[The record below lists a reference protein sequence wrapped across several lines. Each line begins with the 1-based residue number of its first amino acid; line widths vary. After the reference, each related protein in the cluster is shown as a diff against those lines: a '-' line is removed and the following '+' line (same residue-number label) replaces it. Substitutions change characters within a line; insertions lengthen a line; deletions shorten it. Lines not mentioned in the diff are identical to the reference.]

1 MNSNVKV
8 TFWLNKSKKNSQN
21 LVPVYLRVWCDYEHF
36 SKATGIWV
44 RIQDWDKKV
53 MRVKGASL
61 EVNTTNTQLDT
72 IKIKVLQISNQ
83 LILLGKPFN
92 VFTIRKVMEGN
103 EASQI
108 TLMRVCGEQIKEM
121 EKLRGKDYAPS
132 TIIKYKNTVLRLK
145 QFIKYKY
152 KRSDIFLYELNYYF
166 MSEFEAFLKHK
177 YENSTTTC
185 YKHYQRLTRMIR
197 NAMHKGYLD
206 KYPFENYKIRQPK
219 KKIQY
224 LTQDEIDRIENKEF
238 KLERLGVIRDIF
250 IFCCYTGL
258 AYAEVEAL
266 CPDNVTTGMDGEPWL
281 NIHRKKT
288 KKDYQIPLFDKA
300 LAIIEKYKNH
310 PRCLK
315 KDRCLPVPSNVK
327 YNAYLKEIGDMAGI
341 PKDKPLVSHL
351 ARKTFACTIGL
362 ANGMNIGVLSKIL
375 GHASIQV
382 TLDSYATVIDSLM
395 LQNVR
400 DLKGKL
406 AQGNHNQSH
415 PNSKKVNNSDESMND
430 DIQNPSQN

>member
-8 TFWLNKSKKNSQN
+8 TFWLNKSKKNTKN
-21 LVPVYLRVWCDYEHF
+21 LAPVYLRVWYDYAHF
-36 SKATGIWV
+36 SKATGISV
-44 RIQDWDKKV
+44 RVQDWEKKI
-53 MRVKGASL
+53 MRVRGNTL
-61 EVNTTNTQLDT
+61 EVDSINTQLDSL
-72 IKIKVLQISNQ
+72 KIKVLQITNQ
-83 LILLGKPFN
+83 LSLLGKPFN
-92 VFTIRKVMEGN
+92 VHTVRKRLEGN

-108 TLMRVCGEQIKEM
+108 TLMRICGEQIKEM
-121 EKLRGKDYAPS
+121 ERLKGKDFAPA

-145 QFIKYKY
+145 QFLKYKY
-152 KRSDIFLYELNYYF
+152 KRNDIFLYELNYYF
-166 MSEFEAFLKHK
+166 ISEFDAFLR
-177 YENSTTTC
+177 YRFDNSTTTV

-224 LTQDEIDRIENKEF
+224 LTQEEIDRIEQKDF
-238 KLERLGVIRDIF
+238 KVERLNVIRDIF

-258 AYAEVEAL
+258 AYAEVDAL
-266 CPDNVTTGMDGEPWL
+266 EPDAITTGMDGELWL

-288 KKDYQIPLFDKA
+288 KKDYQVPLFPKA
-300 LAIIEKYKNH
+300 LEILEKYKDH
-310 PRCLK
+310 PRCIRK
-315 KDRCLPVPSNVK
+315 SRCLPVPSNVK
-327 YNAYLKEIGDMAGI
+327 YNAYLKEIGDMTAI
-341 PKDKPLVSHL
+341 PKDKPLVTHL

-362 ANGMNIGVLSKIL
+362 ANDMNIGVLSKIL

-400 DLKGKL
+400 DLKNKL
-406 AQGNHNQSH
+406 N
-415 PNSKKVNNSDESMND
+415 KNNE
-430 DIQNPSQN
+430 

>member
-1 MNSNVKV
+1 MKGSVKV
-8 TFWLNKSKKNSQN
+8 TFWINKSKKNSKN
-21 LVPVYLRVWCDYEHF
+21 LAPVYLRVWFDYAHF
-36 SKATGIWV
+36 SKATGISV
-44 RIQDWDKKV
+44 RVQDWEKKI
-53 MRVKGASL
+53 MRVRGNTL
-61 EVNTTNTQLDT
+61 EVDSINTQLESL
-72 IKIKVLQISNQ
+72 KIKVLQITNQ
-83 LILLGKPFN
+83 LSLLGKPFN
-92 VFTIRKVMEGN
+92 AHTIRQRLEGN

-108 TLMRVCGEQIKEM
+108 TLMRVCAEQIKEM
-121 EKLRGKDYAPS
+121 ERLRGKDFAPA
-132 TIIKYKNTVLRLK
+132 TIIKYRNTVLRLK
-145 QFIKYKY
+145 QFLKYKY
-152 KRSDIFLYELNYYF
+152 KRNDIFLYELNYYF
-166 MSEFEAFLKHK
+166 ISEFDAFLRYKFD
-177 YENSTTTC
+177 NSTTTV
-185 YKHYQRLTRMIR
+185 YKHYQRTTRIIR

-206 KYPFENYKIRQPK
+206 KYPFENYKIRMPK

-224 LTQDEIDRIENKEF
+224 LTQEEIDRIERREYKV
-238 KLERLGVIRDIF
+238 ERLNVIRDIF

-281 NIHRKKT
+281 SIHRKKT
-288 KKDYQIPLFDKA
+288 DKHYQVPLFPIA
-300 LAIIEKYKNH
+300 LKLLEKYKNH

-327 YNAYLKEIGDMAGI
+327 YNAYLKEIGDMAEI

-400 DLKGKL
+400 DLKKKI
-406 AQGNHNQSH
+406 ST
-415 PNSKKVNNSDESMND
+415 SK
-430 DIQNPSQN
+430 